1 MNPRLSLRAV
11 ASISAPGFVASAHA
25 ETQNVLLGL
34 AASMTGARV
43 QYGKD
48 FQSGVL
54 FTLDGFNAS
63 EPKVD
68 GKGNG

>member
-34 AASMTGARV
+34 AASMTGAQA

-48 FQSGVL
+48 FRSGVL
-54 FTLDGFNAS
+54 LTLDGFNAS
-63 EPKVD
+63 QPKVD